1 MRKIWYSLVIWHFLI
16 LKLRIEELQREAE
29 NRERHIEQMNR
40 QRAQEEKRHSEY
52 VAKIQRYFPFI
63 ESLMPMVNFLK
74 NTLRF
79 SDEIIRKLCTFKPI
93 VLKGKFY
100 SNEFN
105 QEYEAERAE
114 FRITKEV
121 DKKYEL
127 KIDGVSHVEWFRMK
141 RNEWR
146 ETMGIPKPRQNKG
159 FRL

>member
-1 MRKIWYSLVIWHFLI
+1 
-16 LKLRIEELQREAE
+16 
-29 NRERHIEQMNR
+29 
-40 QRAQEEKRHSEY
+40 
-52 VAKIQRYFPFI
+52 
-63 ESLMPMVNFLK
+63 MVNFLK

-127 KIDGVSHVEWFRMK
+127 
-141 RNEWR
+141 
-146 ETMGIPKPRQNKG
+146 
-159 FRL
+159 RLTECPMLNGSE

>member
-1 MRKIWYSLVIWHFLI
+1 MV
-16 LKLRIEELQREAE
+16 
-29 NRERHIEQMNR
+29 
-40 QRAQEEKRHSEY
+40 HS
-52 VAKIQRYFPFI
+52 
-63 ESLMPMVNFLK
+63 LK

-79 SDEIIRKLCTFKPI
+79 SDEIRRKLCTFKPI

-114 FRITKEV
+114 FCITKET

-127 KIDGVSHVEWFRMK
+127 KIDGMSHVEWFRMR

-146 ETMGIPKPRQNKG
+146 EAIGIPKQRQNRGIKI
-159 FRL
+159 